1 MEQPPSLHTHAHY
14 VTLFKLCFS
23 NRLPSHYK
31 GRNEGSRNVYN
42 DDLFSSCY
50 TCIYGRAQ
58 SIMYR
63 RANPYRNKLK
73 NFDNLKSFL

>member
-1 MEQPPSLHTHAHY
+1 MLIMLHYLSYVSQIVSLPIT
-14 VTLFKLCFS
+14 KEEM
-23 NRLPSHYK
+23 K
-31 GRNEGSRNVYN
+31 GVEMFIMMIYLVRVE
-42 DDLFSSCY
+42 SCY